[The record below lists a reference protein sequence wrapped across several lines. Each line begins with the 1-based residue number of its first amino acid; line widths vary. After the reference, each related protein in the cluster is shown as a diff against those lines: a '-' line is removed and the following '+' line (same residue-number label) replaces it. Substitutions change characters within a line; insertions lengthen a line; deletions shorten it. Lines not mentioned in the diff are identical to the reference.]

1 MSAELLVY
9 DYDKGESMEGTPHP
23 DLTLASFAEEPT
35 GAVYAYYDGGMWYH
49 VPAEKKD
56 TYEKIFQV
64 EVKTVYVQENSN
76 LPSRKGHTRVPYDAG
91 LAAEIGSILDADD
104 V

>member
-1 MSAELLVY
+1 M
-9 DYDKGESMEGTPHP
+9 
-23 DLTLASFAEEPT
+23 
-35 GAVYAYYDGGMWYH
+35 YAYYDGGMWYH
-49 VPAEKKD
+49 VPSEKKE

-76 LPSRKGHTRVPYDAG
+76 GSSRKGRTRVPYDAD

-104 V
+104 I